1 MAIPRPNQ
9 PIPLLN
15 AGLPPPG
22 RKVASDG
29 GFGGAGSGLNTNP
42 TGLGTPQPY
51 NSPAAGMDPSAGGM
65 TVGTLGSPPA
75 YNSIGGSG
83 YTPTTSYPWAEPG
96 PQQLNPNTGELASQ
110 AGWTLNAPIGETQPG
125 VTMSPGIKPNPSDNY
140 YGLSADH
147 TRAIER
153 LGSPAPLDQS
163 AFNLPGY
170 AGIEYQAQ
178 TLGQR
183 AGDMYGNALAQG
195 NQAAGNVN
203 QSRALALGA
212 LTAPGPSA
220 AELQLRAGQDA
231 NMQSALAMARSGR
244 GFGSGGQLRNAAIA
258 GQQGMQQTNAQAGIL
273 RAQEEAQRRQQLLA
287 LGAQDIGALGQA
299 YGQQLGAGQLG
310 LGAVGQQFGMS
321 QAQQQ
326 ALADMAKTNAGM
338 QFDANKTN
346 ANFANYEQPAA
357 PDNTWSDVA
366 SATGAAG
373 GAAAGLAALAGLFM
387 SDERSKTQIQNLEEE
402 NAALR
407 KNAEAL
413 GATTAADRFATLPS
427 YSYEYKQ
434 PAAPGA
440 APGTQVGPM
449 AQDLEKV
456 LPGAVQDT
464 AQGKMVDPARLA
476 MANAS
481 ATSELARRL
490 AALEGK
496 KPKREDLGT
505 LPAMQVDIPRPQ
517 SRLAAPGAR

>member
-15 AGLPPPG
+15 AAGGRGIANEPIKIPG
-22 RKVASDG
+22 TIRVKDG
-29 GFGGAGSGLNTNP
+29 FTGETTTNGAGS
-42 TGLGTPQPY
+42 
-51 NSPAAGMDPSAGGM
+51 AAG
-65 TVGTLGSPPA
+65 
-75 YNSIGGSG
+75 
-83 YTPTTSYPWAEPG
+83 
-96 PQQLNPNTGELASQ
+96 
-110 AGWTLNAPIGETQPG
+110 
-125 VTMSPGIKPNPSDNY
+125 
-140 YGLSADH
+140 
-147 TRAIER
+147 
-153 LGSPAPLDQS
+153 PLDQRIDPMTGQPYATPDNSSPMSTWNNQAGDVLSQWAPVTTTPDFSRNYLGMS
-163 AFNLPGY
+163 ADNTRPIERVGNLNPLDPGAFQLPGY

-195 NQAAGNVN
+195 NQATANTN

-244 GFGSGGQLRNAAIA
+244 GLSSGGQLRNAAIA
-258 GQQGMQQTNAQAGIL
+258 GQQGMQQTNQQAGIL

-287 LGAQDIGALGQA
+287 LGGMDLGALGQA

-310 LGAVGQQFGMS
+310 LGAVGQQAGLS

-326 ALADMAKTNAGM
+326 ANADRSKTDLITQAKINE
-338 QFDANKTN
+338 TN
-346 ANFANYEQPAA
+346 ANFANYEQPA
-357 PDNTWSDVA
+357 PVDNTWSDVA
-366 SATGAAG
+366 QATGAVG
-373 GAAAGLAALAGLFM
+373 GAAAGLAALGALFPI
-387 SDERSKTQIQNLEEE
+387 SDENSKTKIQNLEQE
-402 NAALR
+402 NATLR

-413 GATTAADRFATLPS
+413 GVATAADRFATLPS

-434 PAAPGA
+434 PDAPGA
-440 APGTQVGPM
+440 APGPQVGPM

-456 LPGAVQDT
+456 LPGAVQNT
-464 AQGKMVDPARLA
+464 TQGKVVDPARLA

-505 LPAMQVDIPRPQ
+505 LPAMQVDVPAYQDLGTLPPMRVNVPRAVA
-517 SRLAAPGAR
+517 LGAQ

>member
-1 MAIPRPNQ
+1 MAIRPNQ
-9 PIPLLN
+9 PVPLLN
-15 AGLPPPG
+15 AAGGRGIANEPIKIPG
-22 RKVASDG
+22 TIRVTDNFTG
-29 GFGGAGSGLNTNP
+29 ETTTNGAGSAAGPLNQRIDP
-42 TGLGTPQPY
+42 MTGQPY
-51 NSPAAGMDPSAGGM
+51 ATPDTSSPMSTWNNQAGDVLSQWA
-65 TVGTLGSPPA
+65 
-75 YNSIGGSG
+75 
-83 YTPTTSYPWAEPG
+83 PTTTTPDFSRNYLGMAAD
-96 PQQLNPNTGELASQ
+96 NTR
-110 AGWTLNAPIGETQPG
+110 PIERVGNLPG
-125 VTMSPGIKPNPSDNY
+125 VDPN
-140 YGLSADH
+140 
-147 TRAIER
+147 
-153 LGSPAPLDQS
+153 
-163 AFNLPGY
+163 AFQLPGY

-178 TLGQR
+178 TIGQR
-183 AGDMYGNALAQG
+183 AGDIYGNALSQG
-195 NQAAGNVN
+195 NLAAGNAA
-203 QSRALALGA
+203 QSRGLALNA
-212 LTAPGPSA
+212 LTAQGPSA
-220 AELQLRAGQDA
+220 AELQLQAGQDA
-231 NMQSALAMARSGR
+231 NMRGALALARSGR
-244 GFGSGGQLRNAAIA
+244 GMGSGGQLRSALIS
-258 GQQGMQQTNAQAGIL
+258 GQQGMAQTNQQAAIL

-287 LGAQDIGALGQA
+287 LGGQDLGALGQA

-310 LGAVGQQFGMS
+310 LSAAGQQAGLS

-326 ALADMAKTNAGM
+326 ALADRAKLDAGM
-338 QFDANKTN
+338 ALDISKTN

-373 GAAAGLAALAGLFM
+373 GAAAGLAALGALFM

-407 KNAEAL
+407 KSAEAL
-413 GATTAADRFATLPS
+413 GAVTAADKFAALPS

-464 AQGKMVDPARLA
+464 AQGKMVDTGRLSL
-476 MANAS
+476 ANAS

-505 LPAMQVDIPRPQ
+505 LPAMQVDIPGYQDLGTLPAMQVDIPRPQ
-517 SRLAAPGAR
+517 SRLAALGAR

>member
-9 PIPLLN
+9 PVPLLN
-15 AGLPPPG
+15 AGLPPLG

-29 GFGGAGSGLNTNP
+29 GFGGGAMSPAPSGLPSSSQQANQV
-42 TGLGTPQPY
+42 GGS
-51 NSPAAGMDPSAGGM
+51 SPGSGGM

-125 VTMSPGIKPNPSDNY
+125 VTMSPGVKPNPWDNY

-163 AFNLPGY
+163 AFQLPGY

-178 TLGQR
+178 TIGQR

-258 GQQGMQQTNAQAGIL
+258 GQQGMQQTNTQAGIL

-310 LGAVGQQFGMS
+310 LGAVGQQAGLS

-326 ALADMAKTNAGM
+326 ALADRAKLDAGM
-338 QFDANKTN
+338 ALDISKTN

-357 PDNTWSDVA
+357 PDNTWSDIA
-366 SATGAAG
+366 QATGAAG
-373 GAAAGLAALAGLFM
+373 GAAAGLAALGALAF

-413 GATTAADRFATLPS
+413 GAVTAADRFATLPS

-464 AQGKMVDPARLA
+464 AQGKMVDTGRLSL
-476 MANAS
+476 ANAS

-517 SRLAAPGAR
+517 SRLAALGAR